1 MPTHTEQGGRDL
13 SDKRA
18 GSWAPQT
25 HEKDRSGKE
34 EKGKN
39 QPGARSVPH
48 LGVDS
53 NKVLKRGCE
62 QSGRLNTDWALES
75 IKESLSSF
83 SV

>member
-1 MPTHTEQGGRDL
+1 MPTQTEPDGRDL

-18 GSWAPQT
+18 GPWAPQT

-34 EKGKN
+34 KKEKD
-39 QPGARSVPH
+39 QPGASSAPH

-53 NKVLKRGCE
+53 NKVLKIGCE
-62 QSGRLNTDWALES
+62 QSGRLDTDWALES
-75 IKESLSSF
+75 IKELLSYF